1 MVVTALV
8 GKSGLIPT
16 INAIKNNIDIALAN
30 KETLVIAGSHI
41 KDLLKHKRANIYPID
56 SEHSAIFQCLQ
67 GEKKESIE
75 KLILTASGGPFRG
88 KDIDFLKN
96 VTKDEALKHPNW
108 IMGNKVTIDS
118 STLMNKGLEVIE
130 ARFLF
135 DIEIKNIEVI
145 IHPESIIHSMVQFKD
160 GSIIA
165 QLGEPD
171 MRLPIQY
178 ALGYPKRIENTYPC
192 LLYTSDAADE

>member
-1 MVVTALV
+1 MKKIAILGSTGSIGTQTLDVISNNSNDFKVELISANSNYKLLIKQAIKYNPKTIVFGNKKKSKLIEDSLAHLNINIFYGKDALNNFIDYCDIDMVVTALV

-30 KETLVIAGSHI
+30 KETLVIAGSYI
-41 KDLLKHKRANIYPID
+41 RDLLKHKRANIYPID

-96 VTKDEALKHPNW
+96 VTKD
-108 IMGNKVTIDS
+108 
-118 STLMNKGLEVIE
+118 
-130 ARFLF
+130 
-135 DIEIKNIEVI
+135 
-145 IHPESIIHSMVQFKD
+145 
-160 GSIIA
+160 
-165 QLGEPD
+165 
-171 MRLPIQY
+171 
-178 ALGYPKRIENTYPC
+178 
-192 LLYTSDAADE
+192 